1 MLDEISLEVAVTQL
15 IGVARSGTFSRC
27 VGYHHLAATQ
37 PSHGSSARPQ
47 PLWGIGSKR
56 FGGRFTPR
64 NSFETICLAEDP
76 VTALAEVSAV
86 LLNPGGGVITLRS
99 LPWVTVTVQGTLLAV
114 LDVSNMG
121 IQAKLGTTSQELT
134 GEWRYTQAGG
144 GEAPTQ
150 LLGRVCHKTALFDA
164 IRYPSSKNLPAGR
177 CLAVFTDR
185 LKGPAYLE
193 VYDPNGHLAQRL
205 P

>member
-1 MLDEISLEVAVTQL
+1 VLDEISLEAAVRQL
-15 IGVARSGTFSRC
+15 TGVARSGTFSRC

-37 PSHGSSARPQ
+37 PSQ

-64 NSFETICLAEDP
+64 NSFETIYLAEDP

-86 LLNPGGGVITLRS
+86 LLNPGGGVITLPS

-114 LDVSNMG
+114 LDVSDMG

-134 GEWRYTQAGG
+134 GVALHTGG
-144 GEAPTQ
+144 
-150 LLGRVCHKTALFDA
+150 R
-164 IRYPSSKNLPAGR
+164 R
-177 CLAVFTDR
+177 
-185 LKGPAYLE
+185 
-193 VYDPNGHLAQRL
+193 
-205 P
+205 

>member
-1 MLDEISLEVAVTQL
+1 MLDEISLEAAVRQL
-15 IGVARSGTFSRC
+15 TGVARSGTFSRC

-37 PSHGSSARPQ
+37 PSQ

-64 NSFETICLAEDP
+64 NSFETIYLAEDP

-86 LLNPGGGVITLRS
+86 LLNPGG
-99 LPWVTVTVQGTLLAV
+99 
-114 LDVSNMG
+114 
-121 IQAKLGTTSQELT
+121 
-134 GEWRYTQAGG
+134 QAGG
-144 GEAPTQ
+144 GEPPTQ

-164 IRYPSSKNLPAGR
+164 IRYPSSKNLPGGR